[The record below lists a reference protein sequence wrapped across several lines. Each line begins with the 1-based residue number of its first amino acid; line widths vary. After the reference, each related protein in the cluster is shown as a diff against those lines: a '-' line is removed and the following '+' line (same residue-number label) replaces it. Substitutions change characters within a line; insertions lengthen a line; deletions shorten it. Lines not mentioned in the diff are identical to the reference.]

1 MTETGLDQVVAHLAA
16 TSLFGN
22 LPRRSLLAIA
32 PVVQQLE
39 HAAGTVIATQGR
51 VDATLW
57 IVIDGMV
64 SFQRQSPDGGQV
76 HQGMSGYG
84 TVIGS
89 RGVFADEPRDST
101 AVAFDRVKLLY
112 LDGAVLWEILRADA
126 RILDLL
132 VLPDELRER
141 LRVPASGMSGP
152 GGERTIAIFRRHPL
166 TVLPGLVGLP
176 LVVFLVSGGLVWLVA
191 SAGALGPTALV
202 VLAGLS
208 VLATAAA
215 VAYAFYDYWHDCLV
229 VTNRRV
235 MNVERK
241 PWIDERR
248 SAARLDRVQD
258 VRVVQPSMLARL
270 LDYGDVSVQTAGA
283 RGKLSFS
290 RTHHPRKA
298 RDLVFEQAGRARDRA
313 ESERQAM
320 IARKVLMAMGDGAAP
335 GDAPLRVASDENVAQ
350 VERPGL
356 LLRAVRY
363 LLPAARS
370 EAPDGSITFRKHWW
384 GLLRDGWL
392 PIGLWLL
399 ATGALLAA
407 LLGSG
412 PLAGP
417 MASAGLLLWLVLLA
431 WAWWVFEDWR
441 NDLYVVTRELVI
453 DINRRPLGLFSEQRQ
468 APLGQV
474 QDVRFVIPNP
484 LAALLSFGD
493 VVIET
498 AAESGSFTFDSV
510 RNPRAVQEEIFLR
523 LDQRLA
529 AIQRAEQDK
538 RDEELVRWISAY
550 HQITS
555 AGPED
560 PQAVDKATRWLR
572 PRP

>member
-1 MTETGLDQVVAHLAA
+1 MNVGSLDQAVAHLAA

-22 LPRRSLLAIA
+22 LPRRALLALA
-32 PVVQQLE
+32 PVVQQTE
-39 HAAGTVIATQGR
+39 IAAGSVITPQGR
-51 VDATLW
+51 VDASLW

-84 TVIGS
+84 TVIGA
-89 RGVFADEPRDST
+89 RGVFADEPRDSS
-101 AVAFDRVKLLY
+101 ALAFDRVKLLV
-112 LDGAVLWEILRADA
+112 LDGEVLWEILRTDA
-126 RILDLL
+126 QLLDLM

-141 LRVPASGMSGP
+141 LRIPSGGRGP

-176 LVVFLVSGGLVWLVA
+176 LAVFLASSGLVWLA
-191 SAGALGPTALV
+191 AMSGIPGPSALV
-202 VLAGLS
+202 AMAGLVLA
-208 VLATAAA
+208 ATAAA
-215 VAYAFYDYWHDCLV
+215 AVYAFYDYWHDCLV

-258 VRVVQPSMLARL
+258 VRFVQPSLMARL
-270 LDYGDVSVQTAGA
+270 LDYGTIYVQTAGA
-283 RGKLSFS
+283 RGKLSFD
-290 RTHHPRKA
+290 RVHHPRQA
-298 RDLVFEQAGRARDRA
+298 RDLIFEQTGRARDRA
-313 ESERQAM
+313 GSERQAM
-320 IARKVLMAMGDGAAP
+320 IARKVLGAMGHGSTP
-335 GDAPLRVASDENVAQ
+335 GDEPLRMASQEDVAQ
-350 VERPGL
+350 VRRPGL

-363 LLPAARS
+363 LLPPTRS
-370 EAPDGSITFRKHWW
+370 ETPDGTITFRKHWW
-384 GLLRDGWL
+384 SLLRLGWL

-399 ATGALLAA
+399 ATGAIMAA
-407 LLGSG
+407 LVGSG

-417 MASAGLLLWLVLLA
+417 VAGAGLVLWLALLA

-453 DINRRPLGLFSEQRQ
+453 DINRRPLGIFSEQRQ

-484 LAALLSFGD
+484 LAAILRFGD

-510 RNPRAVQEEIFLR
+510 RNPQAVQEEIFLR

-555 AGPED
+555 AD
-560 PQAVDKATRWLR
+560 PDDPKAVDRATDWLR
-572 PRP
+572 RGP